1 MDIERM
7 SRMQKM
13 TFSAMMM
20 AIYIVVLYLT
30 QSFSFGAYQI
40 RIATSLYAL
49 SYLFPFLVFPLG
61 FANLISNMLFG
72 GFGIADMIGGC
83 LVGILTTA
91 SIVLIRKKGC
101 NRTFIAVPIVL
112 IPGLGVAVYLFYF
125 LNIPYWLMALNLCI
139 GQLIPAV
146 VGVVLVKVLERVWH
160 PVHSAS
166 GCNEKH

>member
-91 SIVLIRKKGC
+91 SIVLIRKKGW

-125 LNIPYWLMALNLCI
+125 LNIHYWLMALNLCI